1 MLEKIKVVLKEV
13 AEVNPEDV
21 TLEAD
26 LREDLGI
33 DSLSAIELGTELE
46 SEFGIEIADEELV
59 ALKTVEDIIK
69 LIESK

>member
-59 ALKTVEDIIK
+59 SLKTVEDIIK

>member
-1 MLEKIKVVLKEV
+1 MLEKIKAVLKEV
-13 AEVNPEDV
+13 AEVNPEEV

-33 DSLSAIELGTELE
+33 DSLTAIELGTELE
-46 SEFGIEIADEELV
+46 SQFEIEIEDEEL
-59 ALKTVEDIIK
+59 ASLKTVADIIK